1 MAKQYWQKR
10 FTNVVRGSGGLQ
22 LRLIGLY
29 RIALLYEQQH
39 YPLDELV
46 LLWGKGLAL
55 DVEKV

>member
-1 MAKQYWQKR
+1 MAKQCWQKR

-29 RIALLYEQQH
+29 RTDLLYEQQH
-39 YPLDELV
+39 YPLDEIV

-55 DVEKV
+55 HVERV